1 MLGQC
6 SLVHRGSGK
15 GAHDVAEADQDVM
28 KSGLSRKS
36 GFSTTAASCGA
47 LALLAG
53 CASYRA
59 APLADAAVTLAPPD
73 MTVVSADAS
82 RINRPYLQPQPVNW
96 TQPLTP
102 NALAVI
108 AVLENPDLKAQRAK
122 AGVADAQAFAARL
135 LPDPTFQANYDK
147 LLAGP
152 DRFDAFGGQLAMDLN
167 QLRTARVTRQNN
179 EATRKQVRLDLAW
192 AEWQTAGQARL
203 QGVRVLALTRQ
214 LAIARAS
221 EVSAEQLFAAS
232 TRAGA
237 RGDISGADVDT
248 RRQAA
253 LDAADKARTAE
264 NDLITARGELNR
276 VLGLPPETVLRLAP
290 PAEPATPPTASVLV
304 AQSLD
309 RRLDLQALRVGYDAA
324 EAEVHKAILEQFP
337 NLSLTLASARDTSD
351 NRTIGPAIGFTL
363 PLWNRNRGGIATA
376 TATRAQLRAEYEVR
390 LFQTRAEIAA
400 AVQGIETVRRQRAE
414 LIAQMPA
421 IRQIAERSAAAARR
435 GDLSP
440 AAAAIAEQAGR
451 DRALSLSQLDQQIAE
466 QTIALELLSGGP
478 SEGWTR

>member
-1 MLGQC
+1 MNRGILPIAVLLG
-6 SLVHRGSGK
+6 
-15 GAHDVAEADQDVM
+15 
-28 KSGLSRKS
+28 
-36 GFSTTAASCGA
+36 AAS
-47 LALLAG
+47 LLAG

-59 APLADAAVTLAPPD
+59 APLADSAATLATPD
-73 MTVVSADAS
+73 MAIVSADAA
-82 RINRPYLQPQPVNW
+82 RIDRPYLQPQPVDW
-96 TQPLTP
+96 TQPLTL
-102 NALAVI
+102 NALAIV

-122 AGVADAQAFAARL
+122 TGVTDAQAFAARL
-135 LPDPTFQANYDK
+135 LPDPTVQANYDT

-152 DRFDAFGGQLAMDLN
+152 DMFDAFGGQLAMDLN
-167 QLRTARVTRQNN
+167 QLRTAKVERQSNA
-179 EATRKQVRLDLAW
+179 ATKRQVRLDLAW

-203 QGVRVLALTRQ
+203 QGVRILALTRQ

-221 EVSAEQLFAAS
+221 AASAEQLFSAS
-232 TRAGA
+232 LRAGG

-253 LDAADKARTAE
+253 LDATDKARTAE
-264 NDLITARGELNR
+264 NDLVTARGELNKL
-276 VLGLPPETVLRLAP
+276 LGLPPETVLMLAP
-290 PAEPATPPTASVLV
+290 PPEPAMPPAASVLV

-309 RRLDLQALRVGYDAA
+309 RRLDLQALRAGYDAA
-324 EAEVHKAILEQFP
+324 EADVHKAILEQFP

-376 TATRAQLRAEYEVR
+376 TATRAQLRAEYEAR
-390 LFQTRAEIAA
+390 LFQTRAEIVA
-400 AVQGIETVRRQRAE
+400 AVQGLETVRRQRAD
-414 LIAQMPA
+414 LIAQLPD
-421 IRQIAERSAAAARR
+421 IQRIADRSAAAARR

-440 AAAAIAEQAGR
+440 AAAATAEQAGR
-451 DRALSLSQLDQQIAE
+451 DRASALSQFDQQIAE

>member
-1 MLGQC
+1 M
-6 SLVHRGSGK
+6 SRSTIRT
-15 GAHDVAEADQDVM
+15 
-28 KSGLSRKS
+28 GLIV
-36 GFSTTAASCGA
+36 GAAS
-47 LALLAG
+47 LLAG
-53 CASYRA
+53 CASYRP
-59 APLADAAVTLAPPD
+59 APLADSAVTLATPD
-73 MTVVSADAS
+73 MAIVSADAAK
-82 RINRPYLQPQPVNW
+82 IDRPYLQPQPVDW

-122 AGVADAQAFAARL
+122 TGVADAQAFAARL
-135 LPDPTFQANYDK
+135 LPDPQIQANYDK

-152 DRFDAFGGQLAMDLN
+152 DMFDAFGGQLAMDLN
-167 QLRTARVTRQNN
+167 QLRTGKVERQSNA
-179 EATRKQVRLDLAW
+179 ATKKQVRLDMAW

-203 QGVRVLALTRQ
+203 QGVRILALARQ
-214 LAIARAS
+214 LAIAKAS
-221 EVSAEQLFAAS
+221 AASAEQLFTES
-232 TRAGA
+232 ERAGA

-264 NDLITARGELNR
+264 NDLVTARDELNKL
-276 VLGLPPETVLRLAP
+276 LGLPPETMLTLAP
-290 PAEPATPPTASVLV
+290 AAEPAMPPEASALV

-309 RRLDLQALRVGYDAA
+309 RRLDLQALRAGYDAA
-324 EAEVHKAILEQFP
+324 EADVHKAILEQFP

-376 TATRAQLRAEYEVR
+376 TATRAQLKAEYDAR
-390 LFQTRAEIAA
+390 LFQTRAEIVA
-400 AVQGIETVRRQRAE
+400 AVQGLETVRRQRAA
-414 LIAQMPA
+414 LVAQMPE
-421 IRQIAERSAAAARR
+421 IRRVADHSTAAARR

-440 AAAAIAEQAGR
+440 AAAATAEQAAR
-451 DRALSLSQLDQQIAE
+451 DRELTLSQLDQQIAE
-466 QTIALELLSGGP
+466 QTIALELLSGEP